1 MINWANHILALTD
14 ALEEGMRHHTDTFGE
29 PVVGPVDWNAISFPA
44 VHVLPDTSNHAG
56 GNEYDHSGFLN
67 FYFSR
72 SKSTEYRDHLLLVAD
87 SLSSVMDSLEADENV
102 VEFKPTRVENYAGQ
116 LDDTLLIKIEVE
128 FTAST
133 LVDFPMS

>member
-29 PVVGPVDWNAISFPA
+29 PTVGPVDWTAISYPA
-44 VHVLPDTSNHAG
+44 VHVLPDTSNHSS

-67 FYFSR
+67 FYFER
-72 SKSTEYRDHLLLVAD
+72 RKSTEYRDHLLVVAD
-87 SLSSVMDSLEADENV
+87 ALSSVMDSLEADENV
-102 VEFKPTRVENYAGQ
+102 IEFKPIRVENYAGQ

-133 LVDFPMS
+133 LVEFADS